1 MFPSYFFVS
10 VLYHYLCYY
19 SIYKMHKNS
28 LFTLEIYENAVLF
41 SHQTF
46 TKSDIITQI
55 KLEEELLEKEKKIDN
70 YKKNRYNK
78 S

>member
-1 MFPSYFFVS
+1 
-10 VLYHYLCYY
+10 
-19 SIYKMHKNS
+19 MHKNS
-28 LFTLEIYENAVLF
+28 LFTLEIYENAILF